1 MKKNK
6 KNKKNTFTFLIIII
20 SLIFGIGV
28 GYFLRSFFL
37 PPGVILST
45 NNKPKIENNLR
56 LYDFEDTKKESFND
70 SKTAK
75 NKFEEIKNKIKK
87 GKIFYGKGTILK
99 MDGNEL
105 KEKEVVSITISVMKN
120 YYITSFV
127 IVSSL
132 VERNNYFELVL
143 STTSKNIIDG
153 YYKLKLELIGNVVKL
168 YYNKVQ
174 NPNVEVLK
182 LFVSDDNY
190 KKINQ
195 KSVQDTLNN
204 LFN

>member
-1 MKKNK
+1 M
-6 KNKKNTFTFLIIII
+6 
-20 SLIFGIGV
+20 
-28 GYFLRSFFL
+28 
-37 PPGVILST
+37 
-45 NNKPKIENNLR
+45 
-56 LYDFEDTKKESFND
+56 YDFEDTKKESFND
-70 SKTAK
+70 SKIAK

-105 KEKEVVSITISVMKN
+105 KEKEVVSITIPVMKN
-120 YYITSFV
+120 YYVTSFV

-132 VERNNYFELVL
+132 VERTNYFELVL
-143 STTSKNIIDG
+143 STTNENALDG

-174 NPNVEVLK
+174 KPNVEVMK
-182 LFVSDDNY
+182 LFVSDDKY
-190 KKINQ
+190 KKGNQ
-195 KSVQDTLNN
+195 KSLQDTLNN

>member
-1 MKKNK
+1 
-6 KNKKNTFTFLIIII
+6 
-20 SLIFGIGV
+20 
-28 GYFLRSFFL
+28 
-37 PPGVILST
+37 
-45 NNKPKIENNLR
+45 
-56 LYDFEDTKKESFND
+56 
-70 SKTAK
+70 
-75 NKFEEIKNKIKK
+75 EEIKNKIKK

-105 KEKEVVSITISVMKN
+105 KEKEVVSITIPAMKN

-143 STTSKNIIDG
+143 STTSQNAFDG

-174 NPNVEVLK
+174 KPNVEVLK
-182 LFVSDDNY
+182 LFVSDDKY
-190 KKINQ
+190 KKGNQ
-195 KSVQDTLNN
+195 KSVQNTLNN

>member
-45 NNKPKIENNLR
+45 NNKPKIENNLKM
-56 LYDFEDTKKESFND
+56 YDFEDTKKESFND

-105 KEKEVVSITISVMKN
+105 KEKEVVSITISAMKN

>member
-1 MKKNK
+1 MK

-28 GYFLRSFFL
+28 GYFLRSFFF

-45 NNKPKIENNLR
+45 NNKPKIENNLKM
-56 LYDFEDTKKESFND
+56 YDFEDTKKESFND
-70 SKTAK
+70 SKIAK

-105 KEKEVVSITISVMKN
+105 KEKEVVSITIPVMKN
-120 YYITSFV
+120 YYVTSFV

-132 VERNNYFELVL
+132 VERTNYFELVL
-143 STTSKNIIDG
+143 STTNENALDG

-174 NPNVEVLK
+174 KPNVEVMK
-182 LFVSDDNY
+182 LFVSDDKY
-190 KKINQ
+190 KKGNQ
-195 KSVQDTLNN
+195 KSLQDTLNN